1 MPLCLVRLVVVFV
14 GQKVMYLGAEC
25 QLVGAGRCGVMGLFP
40 SLPLPSSP
48 FPSLPLPSSPFPS
61 LCNSVVCV
69 QPYAWQ
75 SREHLRRLLVGQ
87 DVRFA
92 VEYKVPSSG
101 REYGTVWV
109 RVAGEVK
116 CANEEQVSAGWAEVR
131 TGGKSE

>member
-1 MPLCLVRLVVVFV
+1 MLSVNWWEQAGV
-14 GQKVMYLGAEC
+14 G
-25 QLVGAGRCGVMGLFP
+25 
-40 SLPLPSSP
+40 SWDSSPP
-48 FPSLPLPSSPFPS
+48 FPSLPLPSPPFLSLPLPSPPFPS

>member
-1 MPLCLVRLVVVFV
+1 MSTGGSRQVW
-14 GQKVMYLGAEC
+14 GHGT
-25 QLVGAGRCGVMGLFP
+25 
-40 SLPLPSSP
+40 LPLPSP
-48 FPSLPLPSSPFPS
+48 PFPS

>member
-1 MPLCLVRLVVVFV
+1 MLSVNWWEQAGV
-14 GQKVMYLGAEC
+14 G
-25 QLVGAGRCGVMGLFP
+25 
-40 SLPLPSSP
+40 SWDSSPP

>member
-1 MPLCLVRLVVVFV
+1 MDFAVVVGMACWAVVPLCLVGLLVVFAW
-14 GQKVMYLGAEC
+14 GQMAFRVRVVLRVSG
-25 QLVGAGRCGVMGLFP
+25 GSRGGVMGLFP
-40 SLPLPSSP
+40 SPPLPSVT
-48 FPSLPLPSSPFPS
+48 LLY
-61 LCNSVVCV
+61 VCV
-69 QPYAWQ
+69 QPYAWE